1 MKDSSTAYRVSV
13 WIASLR
19 IAKDYWLGGIGLGSG
34 AFERIYQNYALNGA
48 GFALHSHNFYIQ
60 LVVEMG
66 ILGLV
71 VFVAIIFMSFKQIAS
86 LKDNNSVNKNVAL
99 AIGGALIGYLFQG
112 IAENLWYNYRM
123 VLIFWIYLAIL
134 QSGVVLSQ
142 KENCME
148 LR

>member
-1 MKDSSTAYRVSV
+1 M
-13 WIASLR
+13 
-19 IAKDYWLGGIGLGSG
+19 
-34 AFERIYQNYALNGA
+34 
-48 GFALHSHNFYIQ
+48 
-60 LVVEMG
+60 
-66 ILGLV
+66 
-71 VFVAIIFMSFKQIAS
+71 FVAIIFMSFKQIAS

>member
-1 MKDSSTAYRVSV
+1 
-13 WIASLR
+13 
-19 IAKDYWLGGIGLGSG
+19 
-34 AFERIYQNYALNGA
+34 
-48 GFALHSHNFYIQ
+48 
-60 LVVEMG
+60 
-66 ILGLV
+66 
-71 VFVAIIFMSFKQIAS
+71 MSFKQIAS